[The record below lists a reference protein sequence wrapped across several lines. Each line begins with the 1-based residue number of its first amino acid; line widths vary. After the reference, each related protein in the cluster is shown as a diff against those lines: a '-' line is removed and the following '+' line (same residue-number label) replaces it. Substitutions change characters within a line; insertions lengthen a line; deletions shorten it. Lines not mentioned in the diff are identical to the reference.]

1 MKAPLKR
8 AVTIYSSWELFLMQH
23 PKRLQLLHLGCQ
35 EKRYFYGC
43 SSKSWHGGKLRKLLD
58 VSFDSP
64 HVSPCIHV
72 PGLHVPC
79 AFFSIPAD
87 SRARAPCPTPS
98 ISGADEVGGKHW
110 LGKPFVYT
118 SGGWRG
124 SVSIFCSGAQPPPPP
139 PPPQVV
145 SWKLFSQWLAVV
157 NWPAL
162 PFSTLCWD
170 SALALFECKQ
180 QASGFHFS
188 GRGLRARGEPHRVLI
203 LPVFVVPLVFCSS
216 LGDRFMYR
224 FIEWAHCAGF
234 I

>member
-124 SVSIFCSGAQPPPPP
+124 SVSIFCSGAQPPPLPP
-139 PPPQVV
+139 PP
-145 SWKLFSQWLAVV
+145 KLCLGSYFHSDWLL
-157 NWPAL
+157 WTGL
-162 PFSTLCWD
+162 HYR
-170 SALALFECKQ
+170 SALFAGIQHWLCLNVSNRPLDSIFL
-180 QASGFHFS
+180 AGVSGPEESLIEFS
-188 GRGLRARGEPHRVLI
+188 
-203 LPVFVVPLVFCSS
+203 FCLS
-216 LGDRFMYR
+216 L
-224 FIEWAHCAGF
+224 
-234 I
+234 